1 MTDREMTQVQDRN
14 GRMGQVWLPPVE
26 EPNGRVLVRLDDG
39 QGVLV
44 DPSLLQ
50 SEPDGGFTIPFSF
63 DDLLSTSSR
72 EGDEVVIPVIQEEVS
87 VAKREVERGRFR
99 ITKEVSERDV
109 LVDQPL
115 LHEHVDVE
123 RVPVNQMVDT
133 PPEVRYEGDTMI
145 VPVLEEVVVVE
156 VRLMVREELRITR
169 RREEVNEP
177 QHVILRREDVKIEPI
192 NDDAAAMGDAQELES

>member
-1 MTDREMTQVQDRN
+1 MMDRDETQVIDRN
-14 GRMGQVWLPPVE
+14 GLSGRVSLPAVD

-44 DPSLLQ
+44 DPVVLHGQ
-50 SEPDGGFTIPFSF
+50 PDGTYTVPLSF
-63 DDLLSTSSR
+63 AELVNAASR
-72 EGDEVVIPVIQEEVS
+72 VGAEVVIPVIQEEVS

-123 RVPVNQMVDT
+123 RVPVNQMVDS

-156 VRLMVREELRITR
+156 IRLMVREEIHITR
-169 RREEVNEP
+169 RREEVHES
-177 QHVILRREDVKIEPI
+177 QHVMLRREDVKIDPI
-192 NDDAAAMGDAQELES
+192 DDAADVLGDANALER